1 MSEAIDN
8 KLPFSKDLKEILD
21 KIHNDIIIFYP
32 SEIISV
38 EHLIISILE
47 SKKSHAGIIL
57 TTLLTSNTLLNLTQE
72 YQASLKKK
80 TNPNARIDKTKVD
93 FDYKVN
99 AILEDAEKEAER
111 FNKKEI
117 GSEHV
122 LLSMLNSKNN
132 TGIDKVFN
140 ELGVNYD
147 IVNEKCQNNKTNEIK
162 ENNNLKYPT
171 KGEINIQATSSKNV
185 FVKKYTTNIN
195 ELYQKGKTDALV
207 GREKEIRR
215 IIKTLARRKKN
226 NTVLVGQSGCGS
238 SQIVYGLAELIEKK
252 QVPEILL
259 GKQVVMLNISALM
272 AGTTLRGM
280 LEERLNGLFDEL
292 ITNKN
297 YILFID
303 DVQNVLKSGSKDKD
317 SDISGSLITLL
328 TDGNVKVL
336 ATTNFKEYR
345 NAIENNSQISKN
357 FQKIVVEPNTVEE
370 TVTIL
375 NNIKQRYEDFHNVKY
390 TDEAIRKIPELAK
403 RYITNRVLPDSA
415 IDVLDTVG
423 ANTCFENRYPQ
434 EILEMKERLLQ
445 MDSEKEELLNN
456 GDFELIDSLTK
467 EENEIKKKIN
477 DFNRNAKRN
486 NESFCI
492 KIDVDKIY
500 EIISDMTDIPI
511 SNMAKDDKKSILNIN
526 NVLKETIIGQDEPI
540 DSICRVIKRNKVG
553 LGNKNKVICSAL
565 LIGGSGIGKTLLAKK
580 IANEIY
586 GSENALIRIDM
597 SEYSEKSSISKLI
610 GTSAGFIGFEN
621 GGLLTEAVKNKQYC
635 VLLLDEIEKAN
646 DEIFNLFLQLFDE
659 GRLTDGSGQLINF
672 KNVMVLMTSNV
683 GAKQASEQGKPL
695 GFTQSEEENKRN
707 IIEKQL
713 KKKFAPEFLNRI
725 DKIIYFN
732 QLTDENL
739 EKITILELKKLVDRL
754 KEIGYNLTYDD
765 KVINH
770 ISKKAIEQKEYGA
783 RPILRIIQDEI
794 EDKVTDIILSDED
807 TRNIKITIGDNNEV
821 IQI

>member
-99 AILEDAEKEAER
+99 AILEDAEKEAKR

-162 ENNNLKYPT
+162 EHNNLKYPT

-226 NTVLVGQSGCGS
+226 NAVLVGQSGCGS

-292 ITNKN
+292 ISNKN

-807 TRNIKITIGDNNEV
+807 TKNIKITIGDNNEV
-821 IQI
+821 VQI

>member
-1 MSEAIDN
+1 M
-8 KLPFSKDLKEILD
+8 
-21 KIHNDIIIFYP
+21 
-32 SEIISV
+32 
-38 EHLIISILE
+38 
-47 SKKSHAGIIL
+47 
-57 TTLLTSNTLLNLTQE
+57 
-72 YQASLKKK
+72 
-80 TNPNARIDKTKVD
+80 
-93 FDYKVN
+93 
-99 AILEDAEKEAER
+99 
-111 FNKKEI
+111 
-117 GSEHV
+117 
-122 LLSMLNSKNN
+122 
-132 TGIDKVFN
+132 
-140 ELGVNYD
+140 
-147 IVNEKCQNNKTNEIK
+147 
-162 ENNNLKYPT
+162 
-171 KGEINIQATSSKNV
+171 
-185 FVKKYTTNIN
+185 
-195 ELYQKGKTDALV
+195 
-207 GREKEIRR
+207 
-215 IIKTLARRKKN
+215 
-226 NTVLVGQSGCGS
+226 
-238 SQIVYGLAELIEKK
+238 
-252 QVPEILL
+252 
-259 GKQVVMLNISALM
+259 
-272 AGTTLRGM
+272 
-280 LEERLNGLFDEL
+280 
-292 ITNKN
+292 
-297 YILFID
+297 
-303 DVQNVLKSGSKDKD
+303 
-317 SDISGSLITLL
+317 
-328 TDGNVKVL
+328 
-336 ATTNFKEYR
+336 
-345 NAIENNSQISKN
+345 
-357 FQKIVVEPNTVEE
+357 EE

-635 VLLLDEIEKAN
+635 VLLLDLSPWFQRHITS
-646 DEIFNLFLQLFDE
+646 
-659 GRLTDGSGQLINF
+659 RYRGQATLACH
-672 KNVMVLMTSNV
+672 
-683 GAKQASEQGKPL
+683 G
-695 GFTQSEEENKRN
+695 
-707 IIEKQL
+707 
-713 KKKFAPEFLNRI
+713 
-725 DKIIYFN
+725 
-732 QLTDENL
+732 
-739 EKITILELKKLVDRL
+739 
-754 KEIGYNLTYDD
+754 
-765 KVINH
+765 
-770 ISKKAIEQKEYGA
+770 
-783 RPILRIIQDEI
+783 
-794 EDKVTDIILSDED
+794 
-807 TRNIKITIGDNNEV
+807 
-821 IQI
+821 

>member
-1 MSEAIDN
+1 MSEAIN
-8 KLPFSKDLKEILD
+8 HKLPYSKDLNDILD
-21 KIHNDIIIFYP
+21 KITNDVIVFYP
-32 SEIISV
+32 SEIISI
-38 EHLIISILE
+38 EHLIISILD
-47 SKKSHAGIIL
+47 SKKSHAGVIL
-57 TTLLTSNTLLNLTQE
+57 TNMLTSSTLLSLTKE
-72 YQASLKKK
+72 YQTSLKKRI
-80 TNPNARIDKTKVD
+80 NPNARIDKSKINYD
-93 FDYKVN
+93 DKVN
-99 AILEDAEKEAER
+99 KVLEDSENEALR
-111 FNKKEI
+111 FNKKDVS
-117 GSEHV
+117 SEHL
-122 LLSMLNSKNN
+122 LLSILNPKND
-132 TGIDKVFN
+132 TGVDKVFN
-140 ELGVNYD
+140 ELGITYD
-147 IVNEKCQNNKTNEIK
+147 IVSEKCENNKPDEAKN
-162 ENNNLKYPT
+162 NNNLRYPL
-171 KGEINIQATSSKNV
+171 KGEINVQTSVPKNI
-185 FVKKYTTNIN
+185 FIKKYTTNIN
-195 ELYQKGKTDALV
+195 ELYKNGKTDTLV
-207 GREKEIRR
+207 GREKEIKK

-226 NTVLVGQSGCGS
+226 NAVLVGQSGCGS
-238 SQIVYGLAELIEKK
+238 SQIIYGLAELIEKK

-259 GKQVVMLNISALM
+259 GKQIVLLNVSALI

-280 LEERLNGLFDEL
+280 LEERISGLFEEL
-292 ITNKN
+292 ASNKN

-328 TDGNVKVL
+328 SNGDVKVV

-357 FQKIVVEPNTVEE
+357 FQKIVVEPNTIEE
-370 TVTIL
+370 TVIIL
-375 NNIKQRYEDFHNVKY
+375 NNIKQRYEEFHNVKY
-390 TDEAIRKIPELAK
+390 TDDAIKKIPELAK

-434 EILEMKERLLQ
+434 DILEMKERLLQ
-445 MDSEKEELLNN
+445 MDVEKENLLNN
-456 GDFELIDSLTK
+456 GDFELIDNLTK
-467 EENEIKKKIN
+467 EEIEIKKKIN

-486 NESFCI
+486 NKNFCI
-492 KIDVDKIY
+492 TIDVDKIY
-500 EIISDMTDIPI
+500 EIVSDMTDIPI

-526 NVLKETIIGQDEPI
+526 NVLKESIIGQDEPI

-635 VLLLDEIEKAN
+635 VLLLDEIEKAH

-695 GFTQSEEENKRN
+695 GFTQNENDNKRN

-739 EKITILELKKLVDRL
+739 EKITVLELNKLVDRL

-770 ISKKAIEQKEYGA
+770 ISKKAIQQKEYGA
-783 RPILRIIQDEI
+783 RPILRIIQDDI
-794 EDKVTDIILSDED
+794 EDKVTDIILSNE
-807 TRNIKITIGDNNEV
+807 NIKDINITIGDNEEI